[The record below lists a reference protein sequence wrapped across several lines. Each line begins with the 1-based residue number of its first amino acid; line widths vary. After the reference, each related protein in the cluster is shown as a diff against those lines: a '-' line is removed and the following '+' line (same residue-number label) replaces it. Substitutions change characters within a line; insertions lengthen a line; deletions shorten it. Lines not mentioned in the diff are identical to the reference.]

1 MRRKKLLAI
10 NFGGIGDEILFL
22 PTLATI
28 KRYCPD
34 IDVTLM
40 VEPRSRS
47 VEQVTNLVDNI
58 ITFDIKKR
66 PLLMADLVEM
76 LAMIKDGGYDC
87 VVSSG
92 GSPMVSALLFLSGIR
107 ERVGYG
113 TSALG
118 SLLLTQPV
126 PLNKNQYAGGMYH
139 DLAVGFLESDFY
151 SSIRSEMLLN
161 ERSDAAAIAKATTP
175 LEFSAEL
182 MVPVCDLKA
191 DSVER
196 MTSLLKSKGLNQS
209 ENVKGSKRE
218 RIVVLHPGTSRLAV
232 EKNIIKTWP
241 TQSWLELAKM
251 ANEASTESDTIK
263 VVLAGGPDDKEA
275 IEEILA
281 NKGSLP
287 IISTFGE
294 TKSLADLAALIHLSD
309 VIVCVDS
316 APMHVAVGLQKPVV
330 ALFGPTNPNVLI
342 PLTKPFTHIWDERDG
357 KRHFFDGLGVNI
369 EPERVF
375 DKLMATLRALN

>member
-28 KRYCPD
+28 RRYCPD

-139 DLAVGFLESDFY
+139 DLAVGFLETDFY
-151 SSIRSEMLLN
+151 SNIRSEMLLK
-161 ERSDAAAIAKATTP
+161 ERSAAAAIAKATAP
-175 LEFSAEL
+175 LEFSADL

-196 MTSLLKSKGLNQS
+196 MTSLLKSKGLNPS
-209 ENVKGSKRE
+209 ENGKGGKRE

-251 ANEASTESDTIK
+251 ANEASTESDTIR

-330 ALFGPTNPNVLI
+330 ALFGPTNPNLLI

-375 DKLMATLRALN
+375 DKLMATLRGS